1 MRKWLLILTL
11 ACLLWGSVLPAGA
24 DGELP
29 CTKTAGCTLADGH
42 EGLCSALCDD
52 TPGCIL
58 YGGHGGDCVTELALG
73 EDADINEVLAS
84 RDALLAYLEGK
95 YPDYHYA
102 GGDIALKLPA
112 RENGYGIVTV
122 GAQLS
127 DGTLTL
133 LGAGKGAAK
142 MESLVVNAE
151 NVCVDGI
158 AFNGATCVTVNAPSG
173 CAFSNCSFRN
183 TDCAIRLQLDGEGS
197 APLLTL
203 SQNTFASV
211 RMISLM
217 SQEGTEIGQWWV
229 SPKSTPAAA
238 VIDFTA
244 EIVEDPDEALYLTF
258 PGDIS
263 SLASSGWVF
272 NFLTGC
278 DYPTIYSVYEGVKST
293 SALTNGQAKLA
304 VSKAGQYIVVNG
316 SYPTVSKNVV
326 KITEAH
332 CKYLKEVTVSTAYTN
347 ATVTRSSKKVLSA
360 INNKK
365 LTFQLNGAGSY
376 TITEVKFTAK
386 NTTTAKTTSTRRKS
400 STSAA
405 NAFLVTPQRF
415 SDAMRCAS
423 DSTVTLN
430 CTEAGKKPVSL
441 PVESMGAA
449 AAKGL
454 TVAVKTK
461 SAELRL
467 DAAALKSL
475 AQQAKGDTVLLQ
487 YESLNHK
494 SLSSAGQASLKNHL
508 AQNPGHCADLAFQI
522 TVSSDGESIEDL
534 QQGTITLKIPFIILP
549 GTEELDNVV
558 YALQGESAS
567 DVRDTTVEDGYLT
580 TTVLDLTEHMVF
592 QVNPLAETVPA
603 VAETE
608 TIPETTGETITE
620 TTAETTDFIAD
631 SEFDEVEAD
640 AGFPLWI
647 PVVAVLLLVGGGAA
661 AWFLYFRKQIKK

>member
-73 EDADINEVLAS
+73 ADADINEVLAS

-95 YPDYHYA
+95 YPGYHYA

-244 EIVEDPDEALYLTF
+244 EIVENPDEALYLTF

-326 KITEAH
+326 KITEEH
-332 CKYLKEVTVSTAYTN
+332 CEYLKEVTVSTAYTN

-376 TITEVKFTAK
+376 TITEVKSTAK
-386 NTTTAKTTSTRRKS
+386 NTTTTKTTSTSRKS

-430 CTEAGKKPVSL
+430 CTEAGKNPVSL

-508 AQNPGHCADLAFQI
+508 AQYPGHCADLAFMI

-567 DVRDTTVEDGYLT
+567 DARDTTVEDGYLT

-647 PVVAVLLLVGGGAA
+647 PVVAVLLLAGGGAA

>member
-58 YGGHGGDCVTELALG
+58 YGGHEGDCVTELALG
-73 EDADINEVLAS
+73 ADADINEVLAS

-95 YPDYHYA
+95 YPGYHYA

-326 KITEAH
+326 KITEEH

-376 TITEVKFTAK
+376 TITEVKSTAK
-386 NTTTAKTTSTRRKS
+386 NTTTTKTTSTRRKS

-494 SLSSAGQASLKNHL
+494 SLTSTGQASLKNHL

-558 YALQGESAS
+558 CALQGESAS

-647 PVVAVLLLVGGGAA
+647 PVVAVLLLAGGGAA